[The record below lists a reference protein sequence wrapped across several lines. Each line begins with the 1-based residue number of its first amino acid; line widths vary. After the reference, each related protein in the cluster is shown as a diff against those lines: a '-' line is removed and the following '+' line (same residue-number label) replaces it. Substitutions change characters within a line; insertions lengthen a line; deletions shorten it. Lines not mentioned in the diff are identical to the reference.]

1 MTFKKLSFLYLVFIL
16 FLFFSSPGNYV
27 VHYDQMQVTQ
37 EELNGRLNAK
47 LISFDAKNED
57 DKLLKETTLQCLQ
70 ELDELNL
77 KYKKYANDFSIYGDK
92 LKENQFAEKQIRSG
106 SLAASFNSTNEK
118 MEAVYSKTSGKSL
131 KSEIIEI
138 RSFTGESFKSLE
150 FFFKETPNAVVGSV
164 LEHLKTVYLY
174 SSITQLFKQQIILP
188 QYKQVMLEEANFIQR
203 FKRLLVL
210 GNSFD
215 LSIKPGDNK
224 EVPQVR
230 INGTSIRA
238 MESNSGTYEV
248 NYIPTKPGKY
258 TVEVNVGEQRL
269 FTGFEVLKP
278 AFRFVME
285 KSNFN
290 AIVGEKMLVSLDT
303 QYLPSRGIAF
313 ISDKA
318 QIVREGERLTI
329 TPNEAGMFRVKMMH
343 GKEQVDDFVLYAKES
358 EAIEVGLLDI
368 AGDPSSLNNASRLE
382 SLNTYWQVVS
392 FRMTIIDASGNKKS
406 LRSATRYLRNDL
418 REAEQLAETG
428 SVLVFDDIKLISKN
442 RGITKIGR
450 PIILKK

>member
-92 LKENQFAEKQIRSG
+92 LKENQFAEKQIRNG

-131 KSEIIEI
+131 KSQIIEI

>member
-92 LKENQFAEKQIRSG
+92 LKENQFAEKQIRNG

-131 KSEIIEI
+131 KSQIIEI

-215 LSIKPGDNK
+215 LSIKPSNN
-224 EVPQVR
+224 EEIPQVK
-230 INGTSIRA
+230 INGNPA
-238 MESNSGTYEV
+238 LAVESNSGTYEV

-318 QIVREGERLTI
+318 QIVREGDRLTI
-329 TPNEAGMFRVKMMH
+329 TPNEAGMFRVKMMN
-343 GKEQVDDFVLYAKES
+343 GKEQVDDFVLYAKEA

>member
-92 LKENQFAEKQIRSG
+92 LKENQFAEKQIRNG

-131 KSEIIEI
+131 KSQIIEI

-215 LSIKPGDNK
+215 LSIKPSNNK
-224 EVPQVR
+224 DIPEVK
-230 INGTSIRA
+230 INGDPTLA
-238 MESNSGTYEV
+238 LESNSGTYEV

-258 TVEVNVGEQRL
+258 AVEVNVGEQRL

-303 QYLPSRGIAF
+303 QYLPSRGITF

-318 QIVREGERLTI
+318 KIVREGDRLTI
-329 TPNEAGMFRVKMMH
+329 TPNEAGMFRVKMMN
-343 GKEQVDDFVLYAKES
+343 GKEQVDDFVLYAKEA

>member
-92 LKENQFAEKQIRSG
+92 LKENQFAEKQIRNG

-131 KSEIIEI
+131 KSQIIEI

-215 LSIKPGDNK
+215 LSIKPSNN
-224 EVPQVR
+224 EEIPQVK
-230 INGTSIRA
+230 INGNPA
-238 MESNSGTYEV
+238 LAVESNSGTYEV

-258 TVEVNVGEQRL
+258 AVEVNVGEQRL

-303 QYLPSRGIAF
+303 QYLPSRGITF

-318 QIVREGERLTI
+318 KIVREGDRLTI
-329 TPNEAGMFRVKMMH
+329 TPNEAGMFRVKMMN
-343 GKEQVDDFVLYAKES
+343 GKEQVDDFVLYAKEA

>member
-47 LISFDAKNED
+47 LIAFEAKTED
-57 DKLLKETTLQCLQ
+57 EKLLQETTLQCLQ
-70 ELDELNL
+70 ELDALNTS
-77 KYKKYANDFSIYGDK
+77 YKKYAKEFSIYGDK
-92 LKENQFAEKQIRSG
+92 LKENQFAEKQLRNG
-106 SLAASFNSTNEK
+106 SLAVRFDKTNAK
-118 MEAVYSKTSGKSL
+118 MESVYAKTTGQSL
-131 KSEIIEI
+131 KGQIIEI
-138 RSFTGESFKSLE
+138 KSFTGEDIAALE

-174 SSITQLFKQQIILP
+174 NSISQLFKQKIVLP
-188 QYKQVMLEEANFIQR
+188 RYEQVMLEDANFIQR

-210 GNSFD
+210 GNSFE
-215 LSIKPGDNK
+215 LAIKPLNDG
-224 EVPQVR
+224 EVPQVK
-230 INGTSIRA
+230 INGSPVTATQSP
-238 MESNSGTYEV
+238 SGTYEL
-248 NYIPTKPGKY
+248 NYVPTKPGKY
-258 TVEVNVGEQRL
+258 AVEVNVGEQRL

-290 AIVGEKMLVSLDT
+290 AIVGEKMVVSLDT
-303 QYLPSRGIAF
+303 QYLPSRGVSFVSA
-313 ISDKA
+313 KA
-318 QIVREGERLTI
+318 QIVREGDRLTI
-329 TPNEAGMFRVKMMH
+329 TPNEAGMFRVKMMN
-343 GKEQVDDFVLYAKES
+343 GKEQVDDFVLYAKEA

-368 AGDPSSLNNASRLE
+368 AGEPSSLNNASRLE
-382 SLNTYWQVVS
+382 SLNTFWQVVS
-392 FRMTIIDASGNKKS
+392 FRMIIIDESGTKKS

-418 REAEQLAETG
+418 REAEQQAPKG
-428 SVLVFDDIKLISKN
+428 SVLIFDDIKLISKN

>member
-131 KSEIIEI
+131 KSQIIEI
-138 RSFTGESFKSLE
+138 RSFTGESFKPLE

-174 SSITQLFKQQIILP
+174 NSITHLFKQQIILP

-215 LSIKPGDNK
+215 LSIKPSNN
-224 EVPQVR
+224 EEIPQVK
-230 INGTSIRA
+230 INGNPA
-238 MESNSGTYEV
+238 LAVESNSGTYEV

>member
-92 LKENQFAEKQIRSG
+92 LKENQFAEKQIRNG

-131 KSEIIEI
+131 KSQIIEI

-303 QYLPSRGIAF
+303 QYLPSRGITF

-318 QIVREGERLTI
+318 KIVREGDRLTI

>member
-131 KSEIIEI
+131 KSQIIEI

-188 QYKQVMLEEANFIQR
+188 QYKQVTLEEANFIQR

-215 LSIKPGDNK
+215 LSIKPSNNK
-224 EVPQVR
+224 DIPEVK
-230 INGTSIRA
+230 INGDPTLA
-238 MESNSGTYEV
+238 LESNSGTYEV

-258 TVEVNVGEQRL
+258 AVEVNVGEQRL

-303 QYLPSRGIAF
+303 QYLPSRGITF

-318 QIVREGERLTI
+318 KIVREGERLTI